1 MFKDSITL
9 TGRLTIKKYDEN
21 NKLIYET
28 EVPNLV
34 VTAGKEFIASRIV
47 GTTYDAMGYMAIGDD
62 ASIAALSQTAL
73 VDELSRVA
81 VTSAI
86 ASGTNVTFSGTF
98 PAGSG
103 TGSIVEAGIY
113 NTPASKVITFDADN
127 DVDSASHVITSVAH
141 GFSTGDKITYTD
153 GGGTA
158 VVGLVDGGTYY
169 VIKLTNNTLKLAT
182 TYANAGLGTAIAIT
196 DGVGLTHKLSY
207 GQMLC
212 RTTFPVITK
221 SSSQTISISWVVTVG

>member
-9 TGRLTIKKYDEN
+9 TGRLIIKKFDED

-34 VTAGKEFIASRIV
+34 VTSGKEFLASRIV
-47 GTTYDAMGYMAIGDD
+47 GETYDAMGYMAIGDD
-62 ASIAALSQTAL
+62 ASVAALSQTAL
-73 VDELSRVA
+73 VDELARVA
-81 VTSAI
+81 VTSAT
-86 ASGTNVTFSGTF
+86 ASGTSVTFSGTF
-98 PAGSG
+98 PAGTG

-113 NTPASKVITFDADN
+113 NTPTSSVVVFDADN
-127 DVDSASHVITSVAH
+127 DVDSASHVITHINH
-141 GFSTGDKITYTD
+141 GFNTGDKVTYTD

-158 VVGLVDGGTYY
+158 VVGLIDGGTYY
-169 VIKLTNNTLKLAT
+169 VITLTTNTFKLAT
-182 TYANAGLGTAIAIT
+182 SYANALAGTNIAIT

-221 SSSQTISISWVVTVG
+221 SGSQTISISWVVTVG

>member
-1 MFKDSITL
+1 MFKDSVTL
-9 TGRLTIKKYDEN
+9 TGRLIIKKYDED

-34 VTAGKEFIASRIV
+34 VTSGKEFLASRIV

-73 VDELSRVA
+73 VDELARVA
-81 VTSAI
+81 VTSAT

-98 PAGSG
+98 PAGTG
-103 TGSIVEAGIY
+103 TGSIVEAAIY
-113 NTPASKVITFDADN
+113 NTPSTKVRVFDADN
-127 DVDSASHVITSVAH
+127 DVDSASHVITYVAH
-141 GFSTGDKITYTD
+141 GFSTGDKVTYTD

-169 VIKLTNNTLKLAT
+169 IIKTSDNTFKLAT
-182 TYANAGLGTAIAIT
+182 SYANATGGTAIAIT
-196 DGVGLTHKLSY
+196 DGVGATHKISY